1 MRSSTIGTAQ
11 LVHVQVEAEE
21 GVHQGCLLL
30 LGEVL
35 WQGGVEAGGEDGLQL
50 VHQILLDRRSGA
62 FCHPDEEEGVVLLPD
77 EECHYL
83 LPDEEEGIV
92 ASPVLLAVAKD
103 ATRSP
108 NHTFKLLSIPGRK
121 FLGTNE
127 ERLSNIFS
135 GQSLFVAVTECT
147 HALRRPC

>member
-50 VHQILLDRRSGA
+50 VHQILLDGRSGA
-62 FCHPDEEEGVVLLPD
+62 FCH
-77 EECHYL
+77 
-83 LPDEEEGIV
+83 PDEEEGIV
-92 ASPVLLAVAKD
+92 ASPVLLAVTKD
-103 ATRSP
+103 STRSP
-108 NHTFKLLSIPGRK
+108 NHTFKLFSIPGRK
-121 FLGTNE
+121 FLGTNK
-127 ERLSNIFS
+127 ERLSSIFS

-147 HALRRPC
+147 HALIRPR